1 MRAHKPRFCSM
12 DCRKHSNAPARFWE
26 IVEKRDPD
34 DCWPLRAS
42 HAQRRGVLFDGGTF
56 TRTASRSASRTA
68 VGQKVAGRAAATGA
82 ARTRHTSS
90 MGGPNERAI
99 GLGPF
104 PSLDP
109 WRASLGGLGARYGDR
124 LEGRPDSGY

>member
-1 MRAHKPRFCSM
+1 
-12 DCRKHSNAPARFWE
+12 
-26 IVEKRDPD
+26 
-34 DCWPLRAS
+34 LRAS
-42 HAQRRGVLFDGGTF
+42 HASGAACCSTVSTF

-82 ARTRHTSS
+82 ARTRRTSS